1 MHKSSINEIYYL
13 LEERI
18 KKQDER
24 LADLIVRYEMIES
37 KLNSL
42 SLEEK
47 LRKNMSVF
55 KVTDEIAFTPVKDKK
70 DRSIDTSK
78 KVLLALLDRDMTAID
93 VMRLLGCSRE
103 HAARLMKQ
111 LKEKGLVNIV
121 NTTKPYVYRI
131 THEGKTFVQS

>member
-1 MHKSSINEIYYL
+1 
-13 LEERI
+13 
-18 KKQDER
+18 
-24 LADLIVRYEMIES
+24 MIES

-121 NTTKPYVYRI
+121 NSTKPYVYRI
-131 THEGKTFVQS
+131 THEGKTFVQR